1 MTIGNP
7 SARNV
12 VQRGLLR
19 AGLPLA
25 MLAGMAAPA
34 HAQFKVTETFTN
46 STAPGWLITGTD
58 NASTNDDSGILTGG
72 YGNITATGTNDPN
85 GDGWLRLTTR
95 SGYQIARAL
104 YTGSSFPSSQG
115 VTVEF
120 SYISWGGNGADGI
133 TFFLYNAAND
143 MSGAVYG
150 GSLGYCY
157 GAGAYLGIGI
167 DEYGNFSAQSPASD
181 ACPAGSNSPGFQAD
195 RIVIRGPT
203 APANGNQFVASA
215 ATPGSIDSP
224 GATSRPAVSRMR
236 IALVPNGS
244 GGYRVSTG
252 LGQNGAA
259 ITSLSS
265 NVNFPYAAPANLRMG
280 YAASTGG
287 LNNIHEIRDLV
298 TSTPADIVVT
308 KTVSAPT
315 ILRGLPVSY
324 TVTVLNN
331 DINPVDGG
339 NQSPAIPA
347 AHAPDI
353 TDTFP
358 AQLQNAT
365 WTCAATAG
373 STCPAAS
380 GSGNI
385 SYAGGYTLASGGQL
399 TFTINA
405 TVATT
410 AACNATVSN
419 TASAS
424 FSDTDGF
431 SDINPGDNAATAA
444 FTVVCPQLTV
454 SKTTLGGVGTFN
466 FSGSNGIANHA
477 VTTAAAGTPVAGATQ
492 TLTSAG
498 VATTI
503 TEAAPSGGFALTG
516 IACTGLGTGGTATAD
531 LANRTVTLD
540 AAATTTAGPIT
551 CTFTNTKAPILRLQ
565 KQLPN
570 GRFAAG
576 DQFTL
581 GISGPS
587 GTSVTTTGAG
597 STANGTAAVPTASV
611 GASYT
616 FNETGA
622 SGANLANYASSYAC
636 TNAYA
641 SGTPG
646 VTGDGTSFNLVPQAG
661 DDLSCIFTNT
671 RNPQANLSITK
682 TNNAAQVVSGTN
694 TTYVITVTND
704 GPDAVTGAVVRD
716 SPDSGL
722 SCPGSGNPDAVACTG
737 AGCAGP
743 YTATALTGGGIVLGT
758 MPAGGAVVLTLVCRA
773 L

>member
-1 MTIGNP
+1 
-7 SARNV
+7 
-12 VQRGLLR
+12 
-19 AGLPLA
+19 
-25 MLAGMAAPA
+25 MLACMAAPA
-34 HAQFKVTETFTN
+34 QAQFKVTETFRN
-46 STAPGWLITGTD
+46 STAPGWAITGTN

-72 YGNITATGTNDPN
+72 YGNITATGTNDAN
-85 GDGWLRLTTR
+85 GSGWLRLTTR
-95 SGYQIARAL
+95 SGNQIARAL
-104 YTGSSFPSSQG
+104 YTGSAFPSSQG

-143 MSGAVYG
+143 MSGAMYG
-150 GSLGYCY
+150 GSLGYCF
-157 GAGAYLGIGI
+157 GAGAYLGVGI
-167 DEYGNFSAQSPASD
+167 DEYGNFSAQAPVAN
-181 ACPAGSNSPGFQAD
+181 ACPSTSNSPGFAAD

-203 APANGNQFVASA
+203 ANNNQFVASA
-215 ATPGSIDSP
+215 ATPGSIDFP

-315 ILRGLPVSY
+315 ILRGQPVSY
-324 TVTVLNN
+324 TVTVRNN
-331 DINPVDGG
+331 DINPVDAG

-365 WTCAATAG
+365 WTCTATAG
-373 STCPAAS
+373 STCPAPS

-385 SYAGGYTLASGGQL
+385 NYTGGYTLASGGQL

-419 TASAS
+419 TASAN

-431 SDINPGDNAATAA
+431 SDINPGDNTATAA
-444 FTVVCPQLTV
+444 FTVACPQLAV
-454 SKTTLGGVGTFN
+454 SKTTLGGAGTFN
-466 FSGSNGIANHA
+466 FSGSNGIASHA
-477 VTTAAAGTPVAGATQ
+477 VTTTAAGTPATGATQ

-503 TEAAPSGGFALTG
+503 TEAAPPGGFALTG

-565 KQLPN
+565 KQLPG
-570 GRFAAG
+570 GRFVAG

-581 GISGPS
+581 GIAGPA

-597 STANGTAAVPTASV
+597 NTANGTATVSTASV

-616 FNETGA
+616 INETGA
-622 SGANLANYASSYAC
+622 SGADLANYASSYAC

-646 VTGDGTSFNLVPQAG
+646 VAGNGTSFSLVPQAG

-682 TNNAAQVVSGTN
+682 TNSAAQVVSGTN
-694 TTYVITVTND
+694 TTYAITVTND
-704 GPDAVTGAVVRD
+704 GPDAVTDAVVRD

-722 SCPGSGNPDAVACTG
+722 SCPGTGNPDVVACTG
-737 AGCAGP
+737 TGCAGP
-743 YTATALTGGGIVLGT
+743 YTATALTGSGIVLGP
-758 MPAGGAVVLTLVCRA
+758 MAMGSSVILSMVCRA
-773 L
+773 D